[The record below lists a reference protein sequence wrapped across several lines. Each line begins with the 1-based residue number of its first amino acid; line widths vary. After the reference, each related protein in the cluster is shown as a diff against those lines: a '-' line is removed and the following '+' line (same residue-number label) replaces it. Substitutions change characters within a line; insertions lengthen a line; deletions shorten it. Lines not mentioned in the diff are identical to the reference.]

1 MKGDGNMGDVQQS
14 QSSSITIGLDSNQK
28 NFSHGEEFISDGVNL
43 VGEGPDLLA
52 RAPTD
57 FG

>member
-1 MKGDGNMGDVQQS
+1 MGDAQQS
-14 QSSSITIGLDSNQK
+14 QSSSITIGLNSNQK

-43 VGEGPDLLA
+43 FGEGPDLLA

>member
-1 MKGDGNMGDVQQS
+1 MGDAQQS
-14 QSSSITIGLDSNQK
+14 QSCSITTGLNSNQK

-43 VGEGPDLLA
+43 FGQGPDLLA